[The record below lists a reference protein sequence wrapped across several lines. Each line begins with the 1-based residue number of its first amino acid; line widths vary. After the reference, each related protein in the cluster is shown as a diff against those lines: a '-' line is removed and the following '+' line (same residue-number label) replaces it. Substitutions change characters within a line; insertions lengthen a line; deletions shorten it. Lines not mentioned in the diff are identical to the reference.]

1 MRLRA
6 AFCTCGQFRA
16 IVMNPD
22 INALATSP
30 DRMGCLGGPVAL
42 GWRPTGRGAQM
53 TKAMLLAE
61 GLYFG
66 EGPRWRNDRLWFSDF
81 YDHAVK
87 SLDSFG
93 NVRIELEIDDQPS
106 GLGWLPDGRLL
117 VVAMHRRQL
126 LRVDPDGVK
135 VHADLSRVA
144 AHHTNDMVVDAAG
157 RAYVGNFGFPLD
169 AELKARGVESVIAD
183 HPTTNL
189 ARVDPDGRVHV
200 AAADMHF
207 PNGCVITPDGRTMI
221 VAETLAMRLSAFDI
235 GADGTLTNRRVWAML
250 GMRAP
255 DGICLDANGHVWIA
269 NAIAPECLLIAP
281 AGEIVATVQ
290 TDQPCFACMLGGPD
304 RRTLYMMTAPS
315 SSADVASAAR
325 RGHVMCVEVETPGA
339 GRP

>member
-1 MRLRA
+1 
-6 AFCTCGQFRA
+6 
-16 IVMNPD
+16 
-22 INALATSP
+22 
-30 DRMGCLGGPVAL
+30 
-42 GWRPTGRGAQM
+42 M

-87 SLDSFG
+87 SMDASG
-93 NVRIELEIDDQPS
+93 TVRTELEIDDQPS

-117 VVAMHRRQL
+117 VVAMHRRRV

-135 VHADLSRVA
+135 LHADLSAVA

-207 PNGCVITPDGRTMI
+207 PNGCVITADGRTMI
-221 VAETLAMRLSAFDI
+221 VAETLAMRLTAFDI
-235 GADGTLTNRRVWAML
+235 GADGTLTNRRVWAEL

-255 DGICLDANGHVWIA
+255 DGICLDAKGHVWIA
-269 NAIAPECLLIAP
+269 NAIAPECLLVAQG
-281 AGEIVATVQ
+281 GEIVDTVE
-290 TDQPCFACMLGGPD
+290 TDQPCFACMLGGRN